1 MDYRLWTM
9 LLVITHADHLPG
21 ETECWKELLSAG
33 ADAILL
39 RKPGWTE
46 DDYVSLLERTDPAC
60 YSRILIA
67 QYCLLQQRYG
77 LLGAHFSEHLRDS
90 TPPQWLEALRSEG
103 CLLSTGIHHSGAL
116 PAMTAHWDLLLLS
129 PVFDSIS
136 KPGYKGQV
144 PEGFRLGDSGQ
155 LAVGSRQSRVL
166 ALGGVD
172 QGNAAMAKQMG
183 FDGIALLGAVWQD
196 PRKAVENF
204 IEIKREWNR
213 NGHT

>member
-1 MDYRLWTM
+1 M
-9 LLVITHADHLPG
+9 LLVITPADHLPG

-46 DDYVSLLERTDPAC
+46 DDYVNLLEQTDPAV
-60 YSRILIA
+60 YPHILIA
-67 QYCLLQQRYG
+67 QYCQLQQRYG
-77 LLGAHFSEHLRDS
+77 LLGAHFSENLRNS

-103 CLLSTGIHHSGAL
+103 CLLSTGIHHTSTL
-116 PAMTAHWDLLLLS
+116 PVMRAHWDLLLLS

-144 PEGFRLGDSGQ
+144 ETGFRLQRDISAGN
-155 LAVGSRQSRVL
+155 ARVL

-172 QGNAAMAKQMG
+172 QNNAGLAQQMG
-183 FDGIALLGAVWQD
+183 FDGIALLGAVWQEPD
-196 PRKAVENF
+196 KAVEHF
-204 IEIKREWNR
+204 IEIKKQWN
-213 NGHT
+213 GIAHT